1 VTNTLLRRLEEA
13 IASAT
18 RAPGIRTPVLADDG
32 QTIGYITIPS
42 ALPPQECCVESRRDE
57 RLAIARLA
65 KEIGDEF
72 VENGKRLQEMLPY
85 SAEGR
90 LRELAGGLFS
100 NLASCLWIDD
110 RSHDDH
116 RRVEILEA
124 SIRKIIGS
132 EAFDRAVADAKHE
145 VKDGGSP

>member
-1 VTNTLLRRLEEA
+1 VTNTLLRRIEEA
-13 IASAT
+13 IARAT
-18 RAPGIRTPVLADDG
+18 RAPGIRTPVLADDE
-32 QTIGYITIPS
+32 QIIGYIMVPN

-65 KEIGDEF
+65 REIGDEF

-100 NLASCLWIDD
+100 NLAECLWIDD
-110 RSHDDH
+110 RFYDDK
-116 RRVEILEA
+116 RRIEILEVA
-124 SIRKIIGS
+124 ICKVIGS
-132 EAFDRAVADAKHE
+132 EALDRAVADAKRE
-145 VKDGGSP
+145 VEDGGSP